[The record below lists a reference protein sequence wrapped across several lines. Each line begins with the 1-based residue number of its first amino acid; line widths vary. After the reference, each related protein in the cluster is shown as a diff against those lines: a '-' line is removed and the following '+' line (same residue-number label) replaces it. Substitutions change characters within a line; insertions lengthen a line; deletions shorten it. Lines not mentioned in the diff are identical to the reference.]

1 MPPDPTAPGERIL
14 EQVRRARE
22 ERLTPEA
29 ESVHLHYLTV
39 RLRDELYAL
48 RVEYLVEILPA
59 PRITRVP
66 SVPEHI
72 LGVMNFRG
80 EILSVID
87 LKRFFSLPQSSEP
100 AAERIVV
107 VVKHGELRTGLLV
120 DGVGD
125 LVPLSADD
133 LAEEPLVAGR
143 AQRATFE
150 GVARFKGGL
159 VTLINLEGLLQSE
172 DLFARGR

>member
-1 MPPDPTAPGERIL
+1 
-14 EQVRRARE
+14 
-22 ERLTPEA
+22 
-29 ESVHLHYLTV
+29 
-39 RLRDELYAL
+39 
-48 RVEYLVEILPA
+48 
-59 PRITRVP
+59 
-66 SVPEHI
+66 
-72 LGVMNFRG
+72 MNFRG